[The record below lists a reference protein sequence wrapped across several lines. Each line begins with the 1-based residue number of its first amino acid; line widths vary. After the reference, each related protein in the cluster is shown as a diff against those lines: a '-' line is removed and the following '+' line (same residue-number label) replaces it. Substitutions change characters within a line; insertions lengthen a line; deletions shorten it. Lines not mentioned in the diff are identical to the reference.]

1 MEYINVDDVMG
12 ICKGNKCLFS
22 VKSAKNIKCAFG
34 EKGNKEKCKVAEGIK
49 CLVLQRH
56 QNVIIS
62 IEMQSFTASRLNKSP
77 EQ

>member
-1 MEYINVDDVMG
+1 MG

-22 VKSAKNIKCAFG
+22 VKSANNIKCAFG
-34 EKGNKEKCKVAEGIK
+34 GIENKGKRKEAENIN